1 MLTSLRPTTD
11 NPAPP
16 GAQPMNVI
24 TKDGRSIRIAR
35 WRQTTRKARGTLFL
49 MQGRSETIEKYFET
63 ITDLRRRGFVVCA
76 FDWRGQGGSERL
88 LADPRK
94 GHVEDFS
101 DYALDLSAVLD
112 AAGEAGAPQP
122 WFGLAHSMG
131 GAAVLLALASGEK
144 RLLRVVLSSPLIGLA
159 GYGSS
164 RFARYAAFACD
175 FLGLGG
181 GYIPGGGATS
191 ISTKVFGSNL
201 LTSDPVRY
209 QRHSAIVTEAP
220 ELGLGDPTIA
230 WVTAMYRAFDQ
241 FGDDDFGRRFTTPLL
256 FVTSG
261 GDRLVSTEAAV
272 RLAARLPSAHNITIR
287 GARHELMSE
296 ADLYRGQFF
305 AAVDAFLPGEAGEG
319 D

>member
-1 MLTSLRPTTD
+1 MLISLRPTTD

-16 GAQPMNVI
+16 GGQPMRI
-24 TKDGRSIRIAR
+24 ETKDGRGIRLVR
-35 WRQTTRKARGTLFL
+35 WRQTTRKPRGTLFL

-63 ITDLRRRGFVVCA
+63 ITQMRRRGFVVHA

-112 AAGEAGAPQP
+112 AAGEVGAPQP
-122 WFGLAHSMG
+122 WFGLSHSMG
-131 GAAVLLALASGEK
+131 GAAVLLALANGEK

-159 GYGSS
+159 GYGSG
-164 RFARYAAFACD
+164 RLARYAAFACD

-181 GYIPGGGATS
+181 SYIPGGGATS
-191 ISTKVFGSNL
+191 ISTKLFGNNL

-209 QRHSAIVTEAP
+209 QRHAAIVTEAP
-220 ELGLGDPTIA
+220 ELALGDPTIA

-241 FGDDDFGRRFTTPLL
+241 FADEDFGHRLTTPLL
-256 FVTSG
+256 FITSG

-272 RLAARLPSAHNITIR
+272 RLAARLPGTHNITIR

-296 ADLYRGQFF
+296 ADLYRDQFL
-305 AAVDAFLPGEAGEG
+305 AALDAFIPGEAGEAE
-319 D
+319 